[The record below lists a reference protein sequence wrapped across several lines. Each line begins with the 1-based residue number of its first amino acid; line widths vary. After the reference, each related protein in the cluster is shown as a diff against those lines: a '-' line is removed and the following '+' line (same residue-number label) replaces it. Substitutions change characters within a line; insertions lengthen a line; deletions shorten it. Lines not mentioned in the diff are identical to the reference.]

1 MLSAITDTEIVDA
14 SKLWRIYVY
23 NHRFAV
29 IFPSNLIVKI
39 FLCLS
44 LLIFL
49 KLNLLFLIKLIRL
62 KACPGRYL

>member
-39 FLCLS
+39 FFVS
-44 LLIFL
+44 VFINIL
-49 KLNLLFLIKLIRL
+49 KVKFIVPNKIN
-62 KACPGRYL
+62 